1 MTNSQTSS
9 VSSNASKIALLA
21 KLELER
27 RRRSKPGLT
36 FRGAAEVIQST
47 TAREWIIS
55 GPSETGKT
63 FAALYKLHQMAQA
76 YPGSRWVIMR
86 KTAESLT
93 TTAVRSWKRVI
104 RAHGTKPEEFGG
116 TRPYLWVYPNGSVV
130 NTAGMDNPD
139 KILSGEFDGIYVNQ
153 CEELSKEEWETITTR
168 TTGRGAVTPYP
179 MAFGDANP
187 KDPEHWIL
195 ERSRSGQLQIYTS
208 RHEDNPSLHD
218 GTDWTDQGRR
228 TLATLDALTG
238 TRYARLRLGEWV
250 YADDDE
256 SFLGSISMWDGCI
269 EEALPPLSPRQPI
282 VLGMDAAISGDT
294 FALVGVGR
302 YGAQADQMLALRMV
316 KVWEPNGTP
325 LDYGQIEQDIRAI
338 IKQYNV
344 VQIAYDPYQ
353 AHYLAQRLSDAVWCE
368 PFSQQARR
376 LESDAALRQ
385 LIMTRRLVHNGEHT
399 IVRQHLMNANAKV
412 DETGHRL
419 RIVKR
424 DTSNKIDSVVALS
437 MAAHAALGLN
447 LY

>member
-1 MTNSQTSS
+1 
-9 VSSNASKIALLA
+9 
-21 KLELER
+21 
-27 RRRSKPGLT
+27 
-36 FRGAAEVIQST
+36 
-47 TAREWIIS
+47 
-55 GPSETGKT
+55 
-63 FAALYKLHQMAQA
+63 
-76 YPGSRWVIMR
+76 
-86 KTAESLT
+86 
-93 TTAVRSWKRVI
+93 
-104 RAHGTKPEEFGG
+104 
-116 TRPYLWVYPNGSVV
+116 
-130 NTAGMDNPD
+130 
-139 KILSGEFDGIYVNQ
+139 
-153 CEELSKEEWETITTR
+153 
-168 TTGRGAVTPYP
+168 

-195 ERSRSGQLQIYTS
+195 ERARSGQLQIHTS

-256 SFLGSISMWDGCI
+256 SFLGSISMWDGCV

-302 YGAQADQMLALRMV
+302 YGAQSDQMLALRMV

>member
-1 MTNSQTSS
+1 MSS
-9 VSSNASKIALLA
+9 LLSSANSNASKIALLA

-27 RRRSKPGLT
+27 RRRTKPGLT
-36 FRGAAEVIQST
+36 FRGAADAIQQT

-55 GPSETGKT
+55 GPAETGKT
-63 FAALYKLHQMAQA
+63 FAALYKLHTMAQQ
-76 YPGSRWVIMR
+76 YPGSKWVIMR

-104 RAHGTKPEEFGG
+104 QAHGVKPDEYGG
-116 TRPYLWVYPNGSVV
+116 TRPYLWIYPNRSVV
-130 NTAGMDNPD
+130 NTAGMDNSD

-153 CEELSKEEWETITTR
+153 CEELTKEDWETITTR

-195 ERSRSGQLQIYTS
+195 ERAKAGQLSLYTS

-218 GTDWTDQGRR
+218 GTDWTEQGKR
-228 TLATLDALTG
+228 TLTTLDALTG

-256 SFLGSISMWDGCI
+256 SFLGSISMWDACV
-269 EEALPPLSPRQPI
+269 EPLASLTTRQPM

-294 FALVGVGR
+294 FALVGVTKHGSDR
-302 YGAQADQMLALRMV
+302 LAMRLCQ
-316 KVWEPNGTP
+316 VWEPNGQP
-325 LDYGQIEQDIRAI
+325 LDYGKIEADIRAI
-338 IKQYNV
+338 IKQYNI

-353 AHYLAQRLSDAVWCE
+353 AHYLAQRLADVVWCE

-385 LIMTRRLVHNGEHT
+385 LIMTRQLVHDGSSPV
-399 IVRQHLMNANAKV
+399 IRQHLMNANAKV

-424 DTSNKIDSVVALS
+424 DASQKIDSVVALS

>member
-1 MTNSQTSS
+1 
-9 VSSNASKIALLA
+9 
-21 KLELER
+21 
-27 RRRSKPGLT
+27 
-36 FRGAAEVIQST
+36 
-47 TAREWIIS
+47 
-55 GPSETGKT
+55 
-63 FAALYKLHQMAQA
+63 
-76 YPGSRWVIMR
+76 
-86 KTAESLT
+86 
-93 TTAVRSWKRVI
+93 
-104 RAHGTKPEEFGG
+104 
-116 TRPYLWVYPNGSVV
+116 
-130 NTAGMDNPD
+130 MDNSD

-153 CEELSKEEWETITTR
+153 CEELTKEDWETITTR

-195 ERSRSGQLQIYTS
+195 ERAKAGQLSLYTS

-218 GTDWTDQGRR
+218 GTDWTAQGRR
-228 TLATLDALTG
+228 TLTTLDALTG

-256 SFLGSISMWDGCI
+256 SFLGSISMWDACV
-269 EEALPPLSPRQPI
+269 EPLASLTTRQPM

-294 FALVGVGR
+294 FALVGVTKHGSDR
-302 YGAQADQMLALRMV
+302 LAMRLCQ
-316 KVWEPNGTP
+316 VWEPNGQP
-325 LDYGQIEQDIRAI
+325 LDYGKIEADIRAI
-338 IKQYNV
+338 IKQYNI

-353 AHYLAQRLSDAVWCE
+353 AHYLAQRLADVVWCE

-385 LIMTRRLVHNGEHT
+385 LIMTRQLVHDGSSP
-399 IVRQHLMNANAKV
+399 IIRQHLMNANAKV
-412 DETGHRL
+412 DDTGHRL

-424 DTSNKIDSVVALS
+424 DASQKIDSVVALS